1 MKTILLL
8 SILLFNN
15 CSKDEIKINDL
26 DILGPW
32 IGEEYHYSFL
42 FTYNQGFK
50 LLEDNTYHPIHINQL
65 NGDTTITKEIT
76 NYWNLNEAKD
86 SLTFSINIPEPISFS
101 DAVSF
106 RIVKLSNDSLL
117 LYGKPY
123 ANPSS
128 EPEEHLF
135 IKKKNIH

>member
-1 MKTILLL
+1 MKTQKMTNTILLL

-76 NYWNLNEAKD
+76 NNWNLNEAKD
-86 SLTFSINIPEPISFS
+86 SLTFTEPSTNISISFH
-101 DAVSF
+101 
-106 RIVKLSNDSLL
+106 IINLSKDSLL

-128 EPEEHLF
+128 EPEETLF
-135 IKKKNIH
+135 LKVTL

>member
-1 MKTILLL
+1 MKTQKMTNTILLL

-42 FTYNQGFK
+42 FTYNQGFE

-65 NGDTTITKEIT
+65 NGDTTITKEVT
-76 NYWNLNEAKD
+76 GNWNLNEAKD
-86 SLTFSINIPEPISFS
+86 SLTFTELSTNNSISFH
-101 DAVSF
+101 V
-106 RIVKLSNDSLL
+106 INLTNDSLL
-117 LYGKPY
+117 LYGKAY
-123 ANPSS
+123 TGS
-128 EPEEHLF
+128 ERIEHLF